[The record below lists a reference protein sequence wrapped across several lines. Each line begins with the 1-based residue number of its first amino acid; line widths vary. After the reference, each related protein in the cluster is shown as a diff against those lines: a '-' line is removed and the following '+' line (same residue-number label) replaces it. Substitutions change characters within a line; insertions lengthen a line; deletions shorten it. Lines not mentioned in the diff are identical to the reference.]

1 MGNRSQASEETGA
14 IVELGDVVLQIHFYR
29 IISEKIVRSL
39 DASQLMGVPFYSLCA
54 SAFGVSSGSLKQR
67 KENKPAR

>member
-39 DASQLMGVPFYSLCA
+39 DASQLMGVPCNSILPSESISSLE
-54 SAFGVSSGSLKQR
+54 SSRSKL
-67 KENKPAR
+67 